1 MGDFGGLG
9 EGDMRDIGDM
19 GDMGDMGDTGDTGVA
34 GLNLG
39 SALSD
44 TLTVIWGDSE
54 EREESTD
61 EISTTPVCPI
71 YASAQ
76 PLTPAPAPPA
86 TRIFRSVLSAELTT
100 RRLGGRFTRQQLQVS
115 YFFAPSSLL
124 CPLLSVL
131 CALCSVLYSLFLLP
145 SVLLPLPFASL
156 PSWAPLT
163 FLSLLSSRPSSS
175 LGTRTSRQSPPCAP
189 PWAPASHLPL
199 GTLRH
204 SYLLSGQSST
214 REKMCSKISHRS
226 RGRVLGEVWDRS
238 RSRE

>member
-1 MGDFGGLG
+1 VLLHRSHWLALVGHSCSGLEDSAASREMGDFGGLG

-131 CALCSVLYSLFLLP
+131 CALCSVLYALC
-145 SVLLPLPFASL
+145 SVLCALCSVPCALSISPYPLPLSSIPCS
-156 PSWAPLT
+156 
-163 FLSLLSSRPSSS
+163 LSSLYPLSSD
-175 LGTRTSRQSPPCAP
+175 L
-189 PWAPASHLPL
+189 
-199 GTLRH
+199 
-204 SYLLSGQSST
+204 
-214 REKMCSKISHRS
+214 
-226 RGRVLGEVWDRS
+226 
-238 RSRE
+238 

>member
-1 MGDFGGLG
+1 VLLHRSHWLALVGHSCSGLEDSAASREMGDFGGLG

-100 RRLGGRFTRQQLQVS
+100 RRLGGRFTRQQLQ
-115 YFFAPSSLL
+115 
-124 CPLLSVL
+124 
-131 CALCSVLYSLFLLP
+131 LP
-145 SVLLPLPFASL
+145 SVQLPGHPHLQAVTSL
-156 PSWAPLT
+156 RT
-163 FLSLLSSRPSSS
+163 S
-175 LGTRTSRQSPPCAP
+175 LGTRISPTPWHLTALLP
-189 PWAPASHLPL
+189 PER
-199 GTLRH
+199 TIFNE
-204 SYLLSGQSST
+204 
-214 REKMCSKISHRS
+214 RENVFKNFPQ
-226 RGRVLGEVWDRS
+226 E
-238 RSRE
+238 